1 MASKSGPG
9 VTDEL
14 TYSTLLCD
22 FVQIFFFFLVC
33 YQFIHLHGSVFI
45 ELGASAASLVSR
57 LAAPIT
63 DG

>member
-1 MASKSGPG
+1 MATKSGPG

-22 FVQIFFFFLVC
+22 FVLIFFLVC
-33 YQFIHLHGSVFI
+33 YQFIHLHGLVFI
-45 ELGASAASLVSR
+45 ELGAFAASLVSR

>member
-1 MASKSGPG
+1 MATKSGPG

-22 FVQIFFFFLVC
+22 FVQIFFFLL

-45 ELGASAASLVSR
+45 ELSASAASLVSR